1 MRGREPEDQQ
11 VRRVSDIASTGW
23 RSRPTGSRSMIGSF
37 GTSFQAVRKAN
48 TKKGSTFASDFL
60 DRSRSGTDSAVAR
73 CVNGLSCSNSQA

>member
-48 TKKGSTFASDFL
+48 TKEGFHFCL
-60 DRSRSGTDSAVAR
+60 
-73 CVNGLSCSNSQA
+73 